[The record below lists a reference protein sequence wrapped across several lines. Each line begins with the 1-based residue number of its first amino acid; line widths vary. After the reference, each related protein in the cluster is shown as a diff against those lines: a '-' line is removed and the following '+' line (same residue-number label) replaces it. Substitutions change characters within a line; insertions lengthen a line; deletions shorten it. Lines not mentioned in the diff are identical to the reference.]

1 MTRPV
6 SDTIL
11 AHPALAGRILM
22 IRREGRWA
30 AHVIQPQ
37 GCLGDPQR
45 LDTDPA
51 QLNWRSGRA
60 A

>member
-1 MTRPV
+1 MTRPA

-11 AHPALAGRILM
+11 AHPALAGRTLLV
-22 IRREGRWA
+22 RRAGTWA

-37 GCLGDPQR
+37 GCLGDPR
-45 LDTDPA
+45 ILDADPV
-51 QLNWRSGRA
+51 QELWRAGRA